1 MDSVADSAELPRR
14 MCHQPFSIPALRT
27 ALLAILA
34 SATPLLAGEP
44 FRPDQEIPIRNWQA
58 PIFWMPS
65 QPPLLTSDTS
75 AASGK
80 LAAEAGGAPRSGSV
94 TPLTGP
100 LLFIG
105 ITPCRLVD
113 TRSYQNFP
121 APFGTPPLQPNV
133 IRTFPLKSHPN
144 CVIPPEAKAFSLNL
158 LAISSGPLGWLSVWP
173 DGYPYPYTSF
183 LNGATAGL
191 YNNAVIV
198 AAGVNGGINVR
209 TSDVVEFL
217 VDLNGYYIEASQ
229 ISRVLGGVINSS
241 GSAQTLPPGWTSTR
255 NGVGQY
261 VISFPSNTLP
271 AGSSPAPVLTPIG
284 AIATLQGA
292 SVVRLSDGSGTLTV
306 NWSNDVTFSF
316 VLAPN

>member
-1 MDSVADSAELPRR
+1 MRHFLRLTRCFRAA
-14 MCHQPFSIPALRT
+14 IPLS
-27 ALLAILA
+27 LV
-34 SATPLLAGEP
+34 LAGRLPATEP
-44 FRPDQEIPIRNWQA
+44 PPPGQEIPIRNWQA
-58 PIFWMPS
+58 PMFWMPS
-65 QPPLLTSDTS
+65 QPVADGSP
-75 AASGK
+75 ASHGK
-80 LAAEAGGAPRSGSV
+80 LFAEPGALPRAGSV

-100 LLFIG
+100 LVFIG

-113 TRSYQNFP
+113 TRSFQNFP
-121 APFGTPPLQPNV
+121 APFGAPPLQPNV
-133 IRTFPLKSHPN
+133 IRAFPLKSHPN
-144 CVIPPEAKAFSLNL
+144 CIIPPEAKAFSINL
-158 LAISSGPLGWLSVWP
+158 LAISSGPLDWLSVWP

-209 TSDVVEFL
+209 TSHSVEFL

-229 ISRVLGGVINSS
+229 VSRVLGGVVNSS
-241 GSAQTLPPGWTSTR
+241 GSAQALPAGWTSARAGT
-255 NGVGQY
+255 GQY
-261 VISFPSNTLP
+261 VISFPSGTLP
-271 AGSSPAPVLTPIG
+271 AGANPAPVLTPIG

>member
-1 MDSVADSAELPRR
+1 M
-14 MCHQPFSIPALRT
+14 
-27 ALLAILA
+27 
-34 SATPLLAGEP
+34 
-44 FRPDQEIPIRNWQA
+44 
-58 PIFWMPS
+58 FWMPT
-65 QPPLLTSDTS
+65 QPPLAGLDP
-75 AASGK
+75 AVPAGK
-80 LAAEAGGAPRSGSV
+80 LSVDAGVDPRLGSV

-105 ITPCRLVD
+105 VTPCRLVD
-113 TRSYQNFP
+113 TRSFQNFP
-121 APFGTPPLQPNV
+121 APFGAPPLQPNV
-133 IRTFPLKSHPN
+133 LRSFPLKSHPN
-144 CVIPPEAKAFSLNL
+144 CIIPPEAKAFSLNL

-191 YNNAVIV
+191 YNNAVII

-229 ISRVLGGVINSS
+229 ISRVLGGVINAS
-241 GSAQTLPPGWTSTR
+241 GSAQSLPSGWTSSR
-255 NGVGQY
+255 NGTGQY